1 MPTLPS
7 RWQLTSRQ
15 DESWSRAAA
24 TERFSNAISSNH
36 LHGDHGSFASLFAA
50 ARSRWGSKA
59 RSQEHQ
65 LTCHQMCVGFQARLR
80 FQCCSTCKVGTV
92 SGYAFR
98 VRGIAASFMCLGDK
112 CVWVGL
118 ERSSKRGW
126 CGLCCWE
133 RLIEHCQESRAQTM
147 SELGVCVAGG
157 GNWGQ
162 QETVRA
168 PGCCTAKMV
177 WIYLISKCI
186 YSLCEILRCLVWIVS
201 QGGFRGA
208 CKLEICWLPKGWLHT
223 GQLEPER
230 STWDHNSFPLLPRDL
245 EIPGSVPLTRLLRKP
260 SFVP

>member
-36 LHGDHGSFASLFAA
+36 LHSDHGSFASLFAA

-65 LTCHQMCVGFQARLR
+65 LTCHQMCVGFQARLC

-98 VRGIAASFMCLGDK
+98 VHVIAASFMCLGDK
-112 CVWVGL
+112 CAWVGL
-118 ERSSKRGW
+118 ERSSKTGW

-133 RLIEHCQESRAQTM
+133 WLIEHCQESRAQTM
-147 SELGVCVAGG
+147 SELGVCVCGGELGSAGDS
-157 GNWGQ
+157 
-162 QETVRA
+162 R
-168 PGCCTAKMV
+168 
-177 WIYLISKCI
+177 S
-186 YSLCEILRCLVWIVS
+186 S
-201 QGGFRGA
+201 
-208 CKLEICWLPKGWLHT
+208 WLLHC
-223 GQLEPER
+223 
-230 STWDHNSFPLLPRDL
+230 
-245 EIPGSVPLTRLLRKP
+245 
-260 SFVP
+260 